1 MKKFIEIS
9 IVSVLFIALATLYF
23 ELVVN
28 RPMNAILQTIIM
40 IVMIVLAISYL
51 VYLIKQ
57 LLKILNA

>member
-1 MKKFIEIS
+1 MKKFIEIT
-9 IVSVLFIALATLYF
+9 IVSVLFIVAATLYF

-28 RPMNAILQTIIM
+28 RPMNAILQTLIM
-40 IVMIVLAISYL
+40 IVMIIAAVAYL